1 MPIKRNEN
9 IAPLSREH
17 HGALL
22 FSWKIR
28 QGLKAGISAGR
39 IVRFINWFWRQHLHP
54 HHLKEEKYIFQ
65 PTGDPLVQR
74 ALSEHRQIQEDME
87 ALAGAADV
95 REDMFHAIANLV
107 ERHVRFEERVL
118 FPHLEKI
125 IPDDELIRIGAAL
138 HEEENDINDNYPD
151 EFWVKQKK

>member
-1 MPIKRNEN
+1 MPIKRDEN

-28 QGLKAGISAGR
+28 QGLKVGISAER
-39 IVRFINWFWRQHLHP
+39 IVRFIDWFWQEQLHP
-54 HHLKEEKYIFQ
+54 HHLKEEKYIFH
-65 PTGDPLVQR
+65 PADDPLVQR
-74 ALSEHRQIQEDME
+74 AVSEHQQIQDDIAALVE
-87 ALAGAADV
+87 AKEFSD
-95 REDMFHAIANLV
+95 DMFHAIANLV

-125 IPDDELIRIGAAL
+125 IPEDELIRIGAIL
-138 HEEENDINDNYPD
+138 HEEEHDINDNYSD